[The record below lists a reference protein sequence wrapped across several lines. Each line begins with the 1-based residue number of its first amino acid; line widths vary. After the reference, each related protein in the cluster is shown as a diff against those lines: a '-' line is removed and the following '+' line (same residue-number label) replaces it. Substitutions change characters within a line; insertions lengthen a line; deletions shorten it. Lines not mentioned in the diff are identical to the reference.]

1 MAGLGRFP
9 DTAARRRWSF
19 FVWIGTC
26 CFAAG
31 GEERIL
37 LLTEYGLTASGG
49 RSGTR
54 DLDDFG
60 PCWNNGGSGSDR
72 EYRRLAPAASIV

>member
-1 MAGLGRFP
+1 MAGLGRFA

-37 LLTEYGLTASGG
+37 LLTEYGLTAQL
-49 RSGTR
+49 RSVGYTQPR
-54 DLDDFG
+54 RFRAMLE
-60 PCWNNGGSGSDR
+60 PWR
-72 EYRRLAPAASIV
+72 E